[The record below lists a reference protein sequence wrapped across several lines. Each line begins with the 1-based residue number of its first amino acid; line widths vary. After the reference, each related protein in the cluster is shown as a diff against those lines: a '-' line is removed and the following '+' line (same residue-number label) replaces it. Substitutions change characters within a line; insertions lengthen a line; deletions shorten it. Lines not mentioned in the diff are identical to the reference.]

1 MKTIIALAALAVLST
16 AHFTVSEARAA
27 SPGCTVNWVNG
38 DCGKGPASEAGTGG
52 FPNPSCNRHDPC
64 DCEKRAS

>member
-16 AHFTVSEARAA
+16 AHFTASEAQAA

-38 DCGKGPASEAGTGG
+38 DCGKSGPASENGSG
-52 FPNPSCNRHDPC
+52 PNFVKGKGRKEEPT
-64 DCEKRAS
+64 E